1 MPSRFSLKLRRS
13 LFVLAFLI
21 SWLGCGGNGNKPVG
35 TKFKTSPRPDR
46 AAAFYYNNLGV
57 ALMEQGMAKTEA
69 FYYRA
74 AVQEFET
81 ALSIYPDYVNAR
93 VNLGMALYY
102 SAKDEKDSVKKKE
115 LIAKAKEQF
124 ETALQR
130 EAEQPHAHFMLGLIL
145 KSSEKSGDTAKRM
158 SEEAAEHFRVIIKRD
173 PNDAFTHA
181 LLGYALEQLGRY
193 EEAAKSFGRALE
205 LMPGN
210 IEMTYRYA
218 QDLLRAGR
226 RKEGQAVLIAFEEL
240 RKAKGE
246 GGAAEKSL
254 DLSYARR
261 GKYSEGII
269 ETSIPPFQ
277 PRSLKGLGFEDNT
290 STQLA
295 QQKPPSLNF
304 KHQGTAMDAEV
315 AKAWSGAPMPKE
327 WFVKNR
333 EKFAAAFGSGVAV
346 GDYDNDGDADVYLAN
361 TRGANALF
369 RNNGNLTFTNVTAKA
384 GVGGNGK
391 PGMAAVWGDYDND
404 GFLDLLVTTYGG
416 VILYHNN
423 RNGTFTDITKAAGL
437 GNVPPDAWCMGAAFV
452 DIDHEG
458 DLDIYVCCYAD
469 LTNLPNKSTL
479 RFPDDF
485 QGQPNLLFRNNWA
498 DTKTSAPG
506 YRAPTP
512 FTEIAAQVKVDG
524 GRSKDLGVI
533 FSDFNN
539 DNAVDFLLVNDGEP
553 NTLFI
558 NNRDRTFRHEKVGN
572 SGEGQGATGR
582 GRAGGVAVTD
592 VNYDGN
598 TDAFVVNGEG
608 GAPAV
613 LLGSGDGK
621 FNALKDA
628 LSGLAKNGERIT
640 GVGFFDFD
648 NDGFPDLFIAR
659 SSLPGQPPAHPAL
672 LYNEGGKFR
681 DVSKEVEVRVSDK
694 QFVKLSDYAMKAAR
708 GLAVGDFNNDGR
720 ADMVIVNN
728 GDHPTL
734 LLAASDSS
742 PSSEQTAEE
751 TRRVGN
757 FVKVKVVGYCPSKD
771 GVQSNLEG
779 VGAKGEVRAPG
790 LWHRQEVTAGGG
802 YLSCHNA
809 ELLFG
814 IGERLRVDFVRGI
827 FPSGIRA
834 AQITLANNR
843 LSLYE
848 PMGEPPSCPYLYF
861 WNGERFEFLCDVLAA
876 GTIGELVT
884 PTEYLSLP
892 PFEPVR
898 IDGAKLLPKDGAY
911 QFRLVNQLPEVDYI
925 EQARLMAIDHPAD
938 VEVYPDNRLTGHP
951 RPPALRVFAVRDIRS
966 PIAATDDEGHD
977 VLSLIARKDR
987 RYHTDVQPLRWR
999 GFARRHALTLDLGDL
1014 SQTRIGK
1021 RENGRMGESP
1031 TRSLTHSP
1039 TLQPVLLLHGYV
1051 VWGGSSTALGAGQ
1064 AGVFYEMPRLEV
1076 RDAAGRWRVIDSD
1089 MGIPAGHPRTI
1100 VVPLGLGNWK
1110 IGKLGNGHV
1119 QVRITTN
1126 MTLYWDEVRVGFAEQ
1141 FTRHA
1146 IRIHKTSLRDAELR
1160 RLGYPQP
1167 TSPDGRK
1174 PYLYDYNRRADFKDL
1189 PSLSGAFTRYGDVT
1203 PLLKERDDM
1212 FVIMNH
1218 GDEVQMSFD
1227 ADSLPPLPNGWKRD
1241 FVLSL
1246 WGYGKSADVN
1256 TAHSLTV
1263 EPLPF
1268 AAMSRYPYPASE
1280 RYPMDEKHLRY
1291 RAEYNTR

>member
-1 MPSRFSLKLRRS
+1 MPSRFSLKLWRS
-13 LFVLAFLI
+13 LSAFALLL
-21 SWLGCGGNGNKPVG
+21 SWLGCGGNGNQSGG
-35 TKFKTSPRPDR
+35 TQPQSNPSPDR
-46 AAAFYYNNLGV
+46 AAAYYYNNLGV

-74 AVQEFET
+74 AAQEFET
-81 ALSIYPDYVNAR
+81 ALSVNPDYVNAR

-145 KSSEKSGDTAKRM
+145 KSSEKSGDTAKKM
-158 SEEAAEHFRVIIKRD
+158 SEEAVEHFRVVLKRD
-173 PNDAFTHA
+173 PRDAFTHA

-193 EEAAKSFGRALE
+193 EEAAQSFGRALE
-205 LMPGN
+205 RLPGN
-210 IEMTYRYA
+210 VEMTYRYA
-218 QDLLRAGR
+218 QDLLRAGK
-226 RKEGQAVLIAFEEL
+226 RKEGQAVLAAFEEL

-269 ETSIPPFQ
+269 ETSVPPFP

-304 KHQGTAMDAEV
+304 KHQGTASDAEV
-315 AKAWSGAPMPKE
+315 AKAWRGEPMPKE

-333 EKFAAAFGSGVAV
+333 EKFAAAFGSGAAV
-346 GDYDNDGDADVYLAN
+346 GDYDNDGHADVYLVN
-361 TRGANALF
+361 TGGANALF
-369 RNNGNLTFTNVTAKA
+369 HNNGNLTFTNVTAQA

-423 RNGTFTDITKAAGL
+423 RNGTFTDVTKSAGL

-469 LTNLPNKSTL
+469 LTHLPNKPTL

-512 FTEIAAQVKVDG
+512 FTDIAAQVKVDG
-524 GRSKDLGVI
+524 GRRKSVGVI

-553 NTLFI
+553 NALFI
-558 NNRDRTFRHEKVGN
+558 NNRDRTFRQGKVGN
-572 SGEGQGATGR
+572 SGERQGTTGG
-582 GRAGGVAVTD
+582 GRAGGVVVTD

-598 TDAFVVNGEG
+598 TDAFVANGEG
-608 GAPAV
+608 GEPAI

-621 FNALKDA
+621 FSALKDA
-628 LSGLAKNGERIT
+628 LSGLTKNGERIT

-659 SSLPGQPPAHPAL
+659 SSQPGQPPAHPAL

-681 DVSKEVEVRVSDK
+681 DVSREVEVRVGDK
-694 QFVKLSDYAMKAAR
+694 RYVKLGDYAMKAAR
-708 GLAVGDFNNDGR
+708 GLAVGDLNNDGR
-720 ADMVIVNN
+720 ADIVIVNN
-728 GDHPTL
+728 GDQPTL
-734 LLAASDSS
+734 LLAGSDSS
-742 PSSEQTAEE
+742 HSAEQAAEE
-751 TRRVGN
+751 TRRAGN
-757 FVKVKVVGYCPSKD
+757 FVKVKAVGYCPSKD

-779 VGAKGEVRAPG
+779 VGAKVEVRAPG
-790 LWHRQEVTAGGG
+790 LWYRQEVAAGGG
-802 YLSCHNA
+802 YLSCHNS

-843 LSLYE
+843 LSLNE

-861 WNGERFEFLCDVLAA
+861 WNGARFEFLCDVLAA

-884 PTEYLSLP
+884 PTEYLNLP
-892 PFEPVR
+892 PFEPVK
-898 IDGAKLLPKDGAY
+898 IDGAKLQPKDGAY
-911 QFRLVNQLPEVDYI
+911 QFSLVNQLPEVDYI

-938 VEVYPDNRLTGHP
+938 VEVYPDNRLTEHP
-951 RPPALRVFAVRDIRS
+951 RPPALRLFAVRDIRS
-966 PIAATDDEGHD
+966 PLTATDDEGHD
-977 VLSLIARKDR
+977 VLSLIARPDR

-999 GFARRHALTLDLGDL
+999 GFARRHSLTLDLGDL
-1014 SQTRIGK
+1014 T
-1021 RENGRMGESP
+1021 P
-1031 TRSLTHSP
+1031 TPPNRNLK
-1039 TLQPVLLLHGYV
+1039 PVLLLRGYV

-1064 AGVFYEMPRLEV
+1064 AGVFYEMPKLEA
-1076 RDAAGRWRVIDSD
+1076 RDAAGRWRVVDPD

-1100 VVPLGLGNWK
+1100 VVPLELGNWG
-1110 IGKLGNGHV
+1110 IGKLRNGRV

-1126 MTLYWDEVRVGFAEQ
+1126 MTVYWDEVRVGFAKP
-1141 FTRHA
+1141 FTPHAIRNTQYA
-1146 IRIHKTSLRDAELR
+1146 IRIHNTPLREAALR

-1174 PYLYDYNRRADFKDL
+1174 PYLYDYHRRADFKDM
-1189 PSLSGAFTRYGDVT
+1189 PSLAGGFTRYGDVT
-1203 PLLKERDDM
+1203 PLLQERDDM
-1212 FVIMNH
+1212 FAIMNH
-1218 GDEVQMSFD
+1218 GDEVRMSFD
-1227 ADSLPPLPNGWKRD
+1227 AALLPPPPPGWKRD

-1246 WGYGKSADVN
+1246 WGYGKSTDVN

-1268 AAMSRYPYPASE
+1268 AAMSRYPYPPSE
-1280 RYPMDEKHLRY
+1280 CYPMDEKHLRY